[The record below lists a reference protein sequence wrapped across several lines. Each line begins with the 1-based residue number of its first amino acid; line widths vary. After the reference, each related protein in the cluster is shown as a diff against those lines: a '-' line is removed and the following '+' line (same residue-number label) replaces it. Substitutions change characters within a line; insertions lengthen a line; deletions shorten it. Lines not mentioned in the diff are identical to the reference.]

1 MANKRNTLLNLIFK
15 LLKWMI
21 AMKLLHTRLTFKFS
35 GQNWWPYM
43 SMADR
48 KMDSTWLCLSSY
60 DGKWEAIKT
69 YNTFTNLIS
78 RLYR

>member
-1 MANKRNTLLNLIFK
+1 M
-15 LLKWMI
+15 MI
-21 AMKLLHTRLTFKFS
+21 TMTFLHTRLTFKFS

-43 SMADR
+43 SIADK

-69 YNTFTNLIS
+69 YDTYKRYQVYTNGITR
-78 RLYR
+78 RLESI